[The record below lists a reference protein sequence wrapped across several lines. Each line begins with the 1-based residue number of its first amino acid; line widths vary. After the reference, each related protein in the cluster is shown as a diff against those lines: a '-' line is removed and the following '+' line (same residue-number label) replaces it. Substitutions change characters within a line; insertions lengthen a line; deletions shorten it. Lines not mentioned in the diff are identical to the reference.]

1 MAQVTYEHEVS
12 IGMMGEQLISF
23 EVDYDLDSSNGD
35 IIIDTFYAEAV
46 IVDASGW
53 RSYEKVPE
61 WLYEIL
67 KDDVEDY
74 KYDMVN

>member
-1 MAQVTYEHEVS
+1 MAQVTYEHGVVV
-12 IGMMGEQLISF
+12 GMKGEQLISF
-23 EVDYDLDSSNGD
+23 EVDYDIDSSNGD
-35 IIIDTFYAEAV
+35 VIIDTFYAEAV

-67 KDDVEDY
+67 KDDVEDF

>member
-53 RSYEKVPE
+53 RSAEKVPE
-61 WLYEIL
+61 WLYNIL
-67 KDDVEDY
+67 KDDVEDF